1 MPYLGTSPSSLTTAT
16 SLVDADDNTKI
27 QVEESADENIIRF
40 DTAGTEAMKIDADG
54 LVTKPLQSCFQG
66 GPNSSSQDNIA
77 FNSYV
82 QIVFGTE
89 TYDVNGD
96 FASNQF
102 TAPVDGKYYLSGKV
116 LLSNV
121 STGYNYYQCVII
133 TGGSTYRRLSLDSA

>member
-1 MPYLGTSPSSLTTAT
+1 
-16 SLVDADDNTKI
+16 
-27 QVEESADENIIRF
+27 
-40 DTAGTEAMKIDADG
+40 MKIDADG

-133 TGGSTYRRLSLDSA
+133 SGGSTYRRLSLDSASMTGTSGSYMLVGSAVFDMDSGDPADLRVTLDTNCFW